1 MKRDV
6 FFLSDKLMEETEEL
20 CLQREQKAVS
30 FQFMIQYM
38 SSYAVFSYIM
48 L

>member
-30 FQFMIQYM
+30 FQFVIPTYVQLCG
-38 SSYAVFSYIM
+38 V
-48 L
+48 